1 MKLNMKLDLI
11 RSHIRFLNKP
21 SQGRENNG
29 LNSPA
34 VVFPSGAVFGYNHL
48 GAGRSPCPEGI
59 GMDGNIFA
67 YEQFYQEEP
76 MKPAGHKLT
85 VIIRDDAALI
95 YSGDMPTY
103 RRVTLDLT
111 IDQIDK
117 LALYATAKNGGRD
130 IFESVS
136 NCFLED

>member
-1 MKLNMKLDLI
+1 
-11 RSHIRFLNKP
+11 
-21 SQGRENNG
+21 
-29 LNSPA
+29 
-34 VVFPSGAVFGYNHL
+34 
-48 GAGRSPCPEGI
+48 
-59 GMDGNIFA
+59 MD
-67 YEQFYQEEP
+67 

-95 YSGDMPTY
+95 HCGDMPTY
-103 RRVTLDLT
+103 RRVTLELT

-117 LALYATAKNGGRD
+117 LTLHATAKNGGRD